1 MGRRVG
7 KYMIDERTNAI
18 YKQDTATGTFTN
30 LDLGG
35 TLDVSGASTLDSTLS
50 VAGAATLSSTLAA
63 NGHITIADTK
73 NIVLSTGTG
82 TKIGTATGQ
91 KVGFFNATPVV
102 QAAHITDG
110 SDTASDRAAINA
122 ILVVLENLGFTA
134 TS

>member
-1 MGRRVG
+1 VS
-7 KYMIDERTNAI
+7 KKEKEI
-18 YKQDTATGTFTN
+18 YEHDVATGTFSD
-30 LDLGG
+30 LDITGAFECDGLAETKGG
-35 TLDVSGASTLDSTLS
+35 LTVTGTT
-50 VAGAATLSSTLAA
+50 TLAA
-63 NGHITIADTK
+63 TTAGGHITFGDAK
-73 NIVLSTGTG
+73 NIICNTSTG

-91 KVGFFNATPVV
+91 KIGFFNATPVV